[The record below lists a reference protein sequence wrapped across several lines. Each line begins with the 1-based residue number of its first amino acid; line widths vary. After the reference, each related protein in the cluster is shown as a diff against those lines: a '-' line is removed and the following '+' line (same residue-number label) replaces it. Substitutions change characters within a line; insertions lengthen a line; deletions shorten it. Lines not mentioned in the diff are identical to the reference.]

1 MVKGQIQVNLTP
13 QPCAHKQHLTEKKAT
28 RGTEYSTEEKNTS
41 ATPLCVKLTSLR
53 QKQKQK
59 MGKLEP

>member
-28 RGTEYSTEEKNTS
+28 SGTEYSTE
-41 ATPLCVKLTSLR
+41 
-53 QKQKQK
+53 
-59 MGKLEP
+59 GKTHQQHLYV

>member
-28 RGTEYSTEEKNTS
+28 RGTEYSTEKKHISNTFMCEVDQYETE
-41 ATPLCVKLTSLR
+41 AKAEN
-53 QKQKQK
+53 
-59 MGKLEP
+59 G